1 MRRNK
6 FKAQR
11 TNGFGSKMESAGYD
25 LLKLR
30 EMAGEIE
37 DIKCQQAVTLIEK
50 NGHSI
55 KWKIDFS
62 FVIKAT
68 KQLEYCE
75 IKGIET
81 ADYRLKLKLYKM
93 DPPAPLTIIK
103 GSYKKLFIA
112 ERVERGRGK

>member
-6 FKAQR
+6 FKAVR
-11 TNGFGSKMESAGYD
+11 TRGFGSKLEAAGYD

-30 EMAGEIE
+30 EHAGEIK

-55 KWKIDFS
+55 RWKIDFS
-62 FVIKAT
+62 FVVAAT
-68 KQLEYCE
+68 GQLEYWE

-81 ADYRLKLKLYKM
+81 ADYKIKLKLYKM
-93 DPPAPLTIIK
+93 NPPAPLTIVK
-103 GSYKKLFIA
+103 GTHRKLFIA
-112 ERVERGRGK
+112 ERIEK